1 MRICHLSDS
10 HGTFPSL
17 LGAYDVIV
25 HTGDMSPNFYY
36 DSKEASLQMYWWE
49 EHIEHVKKQV
59 QNHPFLFTLGNHD
72 FINGYWLEGL
82 LNSNGIQARC
92 LHDQIYT
99 HQGVNFY
106 GFPYIPPI
114 NGKYAYEST
123 TEQMAHHLQAMGSY
137 LNNSYVDV
145 IAAHAPPSNYL
156 DLDHSNNRYGNSQ
169 MNSFLD
175 YTLQADMVPKYYLCG
190 HIHSSCGLMMRGD
203 MLISNAALSRH
214 ILEI

>member
-1 MRICHLSDS
+1 MRVCHLSDS
-10 HGTFPSL
+10 HGTFPRLFGS
-17 LGAYDVIV
+17 YDVIV

-49 EHIEHVKKQV
+49 EHIEHLKKQI

-82 LNSNGIQARC
+82 LNSNGIQAKC

-114 NGKYAYEST
+114 SGKYAYEST
-123 TEQMAHHLQAMGSY
+123 TEQMAHHLETMGLH

-156 DLDHSNNRYGNSQ
+156 DLAHSNNRYGNSQ
-169 MNSFLD
+169 MNAFLD
-175 YTLQADMVPKYYLCG
+175 YTLQVDMVPKYYLCG
-190 HIHSSCGLMMRGD
+190 HIHDAHGLMMRGD
-203 MLISNAALSRH
+203 MLISNAALTRH